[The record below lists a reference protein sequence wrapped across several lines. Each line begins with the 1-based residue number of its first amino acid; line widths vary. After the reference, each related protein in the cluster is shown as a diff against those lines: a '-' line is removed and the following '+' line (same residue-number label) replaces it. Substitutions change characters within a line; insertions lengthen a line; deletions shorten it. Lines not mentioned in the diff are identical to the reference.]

1 MPKTEQGQEP
11 ASEPDTFRNQDE
23 ITLGML
29 TAIERDANLSQRMM
43 SSELGVALGLANSY
57 LKRCVRKGWIKIQQ
71 VPPRRYA
78 YFLTPQGF
86 SEKARLTGN
95 YLSSSFTFF
104 RRAREQMSDLLE
116 HCVQNGWR
124 RVAFAG
130 VSELAEVGILS
141 GQDFDITLVGVIE
154 ETSPQE
160 KFLGLPVVGSLGD
173 LRNVDAV
180 IITDLID
187 PHAVHQAI
195 ASGIGDKR
203 TLAPKLL
210 QLSRR
215 RPAKGRKARQAAE

>member
-1 MPKTEQGQEP
+1 MPKTGRGSEP
-11 ASEPDTFRNQDE
+11 AREPDSFRNEDE

-29 TAIERDANLSQRMM
+29 TAIERDANMSQRMI

-78 YFLTPQGF
+78 YYLTPQGF

-104 RRAREQMSDLLE
+104 RRARKQMSDLLE
-116 HCVQNGWR
+116 HCVQKGWQR
-124 RVAFAG
+124 IAFAG

-141 GQDFDITLVGVIE
+141 GRDFDITLVGVIDP
-154 ETSPQE
+154 SSSQE
-160 KFLGLPVVGSLGD
+160 NFQGLPIAGSLRHLQG
-173 LRNVDAV
+173 VDAV
-180 IITDLID
+180 IVTDLTEPD
-187 PHAVHQAI
+187 AVYRAI
-195 ASGIGDKR
+195 ESEIGAKR

-210 QLSRR
+210 QLTHRR
-215 RPAKGRKARQAAE
+215 QAKRGKAKQAAE